1 VRWCDTFAATNAG
14 TLKGKHGKR
23 QAAPRPTLADAAAH
37 ERSRESFST
46 RSAPSKDDLPS
57 GIAHPCRDGA

>member
-1 VRWCDTFAATNAG
+1 MRWCDTFAATGAG
-14 TLKGKHGKR
+14 TLKGKR